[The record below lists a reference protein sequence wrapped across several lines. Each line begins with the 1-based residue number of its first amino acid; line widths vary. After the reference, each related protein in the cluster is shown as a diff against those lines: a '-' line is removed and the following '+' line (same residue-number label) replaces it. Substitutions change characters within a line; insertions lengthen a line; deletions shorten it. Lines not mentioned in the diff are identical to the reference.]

1 MHTQERYTPK
11 LYGRTK
17 GEETKNVASAVI
29 LSTCTAG
36 RVKKRDESDWENN
49 EMNKPQLSNVLV
61 VGGNDGDDAAAAV
74 A

>member
-1 MHTQERYTPK
+1 M
-11 LYGRTK
+11 
-17 GEETKNVASAVI
+17 ASAVI